1 MKVPIIP
8 NNEVNRLNELYSFKV
23 LDSFKEKDYDYITH
37 LASQICRTKYALI
50 TLIDKDRQWFKSKC
64 GLSIQE
70 THRDVSFCGHAIVEN
85 EEVFIVEDA
94 RESNIFF
101 DNPLV
106 INNPNIVFYAGIPL
120 LSENGFALGTLCVFH
135 DDLVKLSEEQLYSLK
150 GLANQVM
157 NLLNL
162 RKSNLILNEQSKLL
176 ISKNNNLEDFFKI
189 FEDLIVVTD
198 LNLNIINSNVSWS
211 KNFVDEELI
220 NPAQNFLDYINNV
233 DKNDIK
239 VQIEKV
245 LKLRISDNFVCK
257 VKNKK
262 NSLKEIIWRIYFL
275 DNNYYFY
282 GRDVTKQKNIESN
295 LLKLLNLSKTQNE
308 RLQNFAYIVSHNL
321 RSHSTNI
328 SSLVHLIGEKYSVK
342 ENKFFKMLLMS
353 SDNMIETTNNLSE
366 VALLYDSNI
375 NEIKKFIIKKIIK
388 KSIDTFQFQLKQ
400 SNIKVYLD
408 VKESIKIY
416 GFAEYLD
423 SVFQNLISNAIKYS
437 RDSNQKFLKI
447 VSSDED
453 DYIKISFEDNGLGID
468 LERYKDKIFG
478 MYKTFHFTE
487 NSRGLGLFITKN
499 QMEAMGGWIE
509 VESEVNKGSKF
520 NLYFKKE
527 DD

>member
-1 MKVPIIP
+1 M
-8 NNEVNRLNELYSFKV
+8 
-23 LDSFKEKDYDYITH
+23 
-37 LASQICRTKYALI
+37 
-50 TLIDKDRQWFKSKC
+50 
-64 GLSIQE
+64 
-70 THRDVSFCGHAIVEN
+70 
-85 EEVFIVEDA
+85 
-94 RESNIFF
+94 
-101 DNPLV
+101 
-106 INNPNIVFYAGIPL
+106 
-120 LSENGFALGTLCVFH
+120 CVFH

-220 NPAQNFLDYINNV
+220 NPAQNFLDYINNG

-366 VALLYDSNI
+366 VALLYD
-375 NEIKKFIIKKIIK
+375 
-388 KSIDTFQFQLKQ
+388 
-400 SNIKVYLD
+400 
-408 VKESIKIY
+408 
-416 GFAEYLD
+416 
-423 SVFQNLISNAIKYS
+423 
-437 RDSNQKFLKI
+437 
-447 VSSDED
+447 
-453 DYIKISFEDNGLGID
+453 
-468 LERYKDKIFG
+468 
-478 MYKTFHFTE
+478 
-487 NSRGLGLFITKN
+487 
-499 QMEAMGGWIE
+499 
-509 VESEVNKGSKF
+509 
-520 NLYFKKE
+520 
-527 DD
+527 

>member
-220 NPAQNFLDYINNV
+220 NPAQNFLDYIN
-233 DKNDIK
+233 
-239 VQIEKV
+239 
-245 LKLRISDNFVCK
+245 
-257 VKNKK
+257 
-262 NSLKEIIWRIYFL
+262 
-275 DNNYYFY
+275 YY
-282 GRDVTKQKNIESN
+282 
-295 LLKLLNLSKTQNE
+295 
-308 RLQNFAYIVSHNL
+308 
-321 RSHSTNI
+321 
-328 SSLVHLIGEKYSVK
+328 
-342 ENKFFKMLLMS
+342 M
-353 SDNMIETTNNLSE
+353 
-366 VALLYDSNI
+366 
-375 NEIKKFIIKKIIK
+375 
-388 KSIDTFQFQLKQ
+388 
-400 SNIKVYLD
+400 VYL
-408 VKESIKIY
+408 I
-416 GFAEYLD
+416 
-423 SVFQNLISNAIKYS
+423 
-437 RDSNQKFLKI
+437 R
-447 VSSDED
+447 
-453 DYIKISFEDNGLGID
+453 
-468 LERYKDKIFG
+468 
-478 MYKTFHFTE
+478 
-487 NSRGLGLFITKN
+487 
-499 QMEAMGGWIE
+499 
-509 VESEVNKGSKF
+509 
-520 NLYFKKE
+520 
-527 DD
+527 